1 MKNLVVIYGGNSCE
15 KDISIITALQAISA
29 VDKTKYKVYPLYWS
43 DGFYILEDYD
53 KIDTYAKATK
63 LVGKQAIFNKNTL
76 CVLKKNRIKKLADID
91 CALLCTHGGMGE
103 NGALQGYLEVNGIPY
118 TSPGVLASAIGMDKA
133 VCKMIC
139 KRLSLP
145 TLPYGTIFEGD
156 GKENLEKI
164 IARIGFPMIVKPAKQ
179 GSSIGISIC
188 KTREELDENLKV
200 AFVYDKKVVI
210 EKALTDFKEINCAC
224 IKSKDKIYPSTL
236 EEPVGW
242 QEFLTFE
249 DKYMSSAGKIMK
261 NSAKRIFPAE
271 IGEVESKKVQ
281 NMTVKLYTALECKG
295 IIRCDFLMDK
305 ASGEI
310 YLNEINTIPGSL
322 AGYLYEDRD
331 FRLKD
336 VIEIIVEEAIKDAKS
351 QRSYHYSSKVLQY
364 YAKNNA
370 NACKTSIK
378 NV

>member
-29 VDKTKYKVYPLYWS
+29 VDKTKYKVYPIFWS
-43 DGFYILEDYD
+43 DGFYILENYN
-53 KIDTYAKATK
+53 KIETYSSSARY
-63 LVGKQAIFNKNTL
+63 VGKQVTFNKNVL
-76 CVLKKNRIKKLADID
+76 CVLKKNKIKKLADID

-103 NGALQGYLEVNGIPY
+103 NGALQGFLEVNEIPY

-133 VCKMIC
+133 ICKMIC

-145 TLPYGTIFEGD
+145 TLPYGAVYEGE
-156 GKENLEKI
+156 GKENLEKV

-249 DKYMSSAGKIMK
+249 DKYMSSAGKVTK
-261 NSAKRIFPAE
+261 TSAKRIFPAE
-271 IGEVESKKVQ
+271 LSEIESKKIQ

-295 IIRCDFLMDK
+295 IIRCDFLLDK

-310 YLNEINTIPGSL
+310 YLNEINTVPGSL

-331 FRLKD
+331 FKLKD
-336 VIEIIVEEAIKDAKS
+336 VIEIIVEEAIKDTKS

>member
-15 KDISIITALQAISA
+15 KDISIITALQAINA
-29 VDKTKYKVYPLYWS
+29 VDKTKYKVYPIFWS
-43 DGFYILEDYD
+43 DGFYILENYN
-53 KIDTYAKATK
+53 KIETYSSMTK
-63 LVGKQAIFNKNTL
+63 PTGKQVVFNKNALFT
-76 CVLKKNRIKKLADID
+76 LKKTRLKKLADVD

-103 NGALQGYLEVNGIPY
+103 NGSLQGFLDVNDIPY
-118 TSPGVLASAIGMDKA
+118 TSPSVLASSVGRDKA

-145 TLPYGTIFEGD
+145 TLPYGTVFENES
-156 GKENLEKI
+156 KENLEKI

-188 KTREELDENLKV
+188 KTREELKENLKV

-224 IKSKDKIYPSTL
+224 IKRNDKIYPSTL

-249 DKYMSSAGKIMK
+249 DKYMSGGGKVTK
-261 NSAKRIFPAE
+261 TSAKRIFPAE
-271 IGEVESKKVQ
+271 LSENESKKVQ
-281 NMTVKLYTALECKG
+281 NMTAKLYAALECKG
-295 IIRCDFLMDK
+295 IIRCDFLLDK

-310 YLNEINTIPGSL
+310 YLNEINTVPGSL

-331 FRLKD
+331 LGLKD
-336 VIEIIVEEAIKDAKS
+336 IIEIIVEEAIKDAKS
-351 QRSYHYSSKVLQY
+351 QRSYHY
-364 YAKNNA
+364 
-370 NACKTSIK
+370 
-378 NV
+378 

>member
-1 MKNLVVIYGGNSCE
+1 MKNLAVIYGGNSCE
-15 KDISIITALQAISA
+15 KDISIITALQAMGA
-29 VDKTKYKVYPLYWS
+29 VDKTKYKVYPIFWS
-43 DGFYILEDYD
+43 DGFYILENYN
-53 KIDTYAKATK
+53 KIETYSSSTRY
-63 LVGKQAIFNKNTL
+63 VGKQAVFNKNTL
-76 CVLKKNRIKKLADID
+76 YALKKTKLKKLADID

-103 NGALQGYLEVNGIPY
+103 NGALQGFLEVNNIPY
-118 TSPGVLASAIGMDKA
+118 TSPGVLASAVGMDKA

-145 TLPYGTIFEGD
+145 TLPYGTIFEDD
-156 GKENLEKI
+156 GKEALDKLV
-164 IARIGFPMIVKPAKQ
+164 ARIGFPIIVKPAKQ

-188 KTREELDENLKV
+188 KTREELEENLKV

-249 DKYMSSAGKIMK
+249 DKYMSSAGKVTK
-261 NSAKRIFPAE
+261 TSAKRIFPAE
-271 IGEVESKKVQ
+271 LSENESKKVQ
-281 NMTVKLYTALECKG
+281 NMTAKLYGALECKG
-295 IIRCDFLMDK
+295 IIRCDFLLDK
-305 ASGEI
+305 TSGEI

-331 FRLKD
+331 FKLKD

-370 NACKTSIK
+370 NACKTSVK

>member
-1 MKNLVVIYGGNSCE
+1 MKNLAVIYGGNSCE

-29 VDKTKYKVYPLYWS
+29 IDKSKYKVFPMFWA
-43 DGFYILEDYD
+43 DGFYILENYNE
-53 KIDTYAKATK
+53 IDTYTSGAKYVGKRVTFDNNQLFAIKKTK
-63 LVGKQAIFNKNTL
+63 L
-76 CVLKKNRIKKLADID
+76 KKLADID
-91 CALLCTHGGMGE
+91 CALLCTHGGAGE
-103 NGALQGYLEVNGIPY
+103 NGALQGFLEVNNLPY

-133 VCKMIC
+133 ICKMIC

-145 TLPYGTIFEGD
+145 TLPYGTIFEGEN
-156 GKENLEKI
+156 KESVDKI
-164 IARIGFPMIVKPAKQ
+164 VARIGYPLIVKPAKQ

-188 KTREELDENLKV
+188 KDEQELKENLKV

-249 DKYMSSAGKIMK
+249 DKYMSSGGKVTK
-261 NSAKRIFPAE
+261 TSAKRIFPAE
-271 IGEVESKKVQ
+271 LSENDSKKIQ
-281 NMTVKLYTALECKG
+281 NMTAKLYGALECKG
-295 IIRCDFLMDK
+295 IIRCDYLIDK
-305 ASGEI
+305 ESGEI

-331 FRLKD
+331 LRLND
-336 VIEIIVEEAIKDAKS
+336 VIEIIVEEAIKDSKE
-351 QRSYHYSSKVLQY
+351 QRSYRYSSKVLQY
-364 YAKNNA
+364 YAKNSA

>member
-1 MKNLVVIYGGNSCE
+1 MKNLAVIYGGNSCE
-15 KDISIITALQAISA
+15 KDISIITALQAINA
-29 VDKTKYKVYPLYWS
+29 VDKSKYKVYPIFWS
-43 DGFYILEDYD
+43 DGFYILENYNEIETYSNYAKVVGKRVVFDKNQLCALKKTKLK
-53 KIDTYAKATK
+53 KID
-63 LVGKQAIFNKNTL
+63 
-76 CVLKKNRIKKLADID
+76 DID
-91 CALLCTHGGMGE
+91 CALLCTHGGAGE
-103 NGALQGYLEVNGIPY
+103 NGALQGFLEVNNIPY
-118 TSPGVLASAIGMDKA
+118 TSPGVLASAVGMDKA

-145 TLPYGTIFEGD
+145 TLPYGAIFEGES
-156 GKENLEKI
+156 KENVDKI
-164 IARIGFPMIVKPAKQ
+164 VARIGFPLIVKPAKQ

-188 KTREELDENLKV
+188 KTEEELQENLKV

-249 DKYMSSAGKIMK
+249 DKYMSGGGKVTKTSAR
-261 NSAKRIFPAE
+261 RIFPAE
-271 IGEVESKKVQ
+271 LSDNESKKVQ
-281 NMTVKLYTALECKG
+281 NMTAKLYSALECKG
-295 IIRCDFLMDK
+295 IIRCDFLLDK

-331 FRLKD
+331 LRLKD
-336 VIEIIVEEAIKDAKS
+336 IIEIIVEEAIKESKE
-351 QRSYHYSSKVLQY
+351 QRSYRYSSKVLQY
-364 YAKNNA
+364 YAKNGA